1 MSSPD
6 HGIVGRVRNA
16 HGIRGEL
23 VVEALTNAPDAVF
36 ASGRRLLA
44 GTVGGGLAAGA
55 PELFVQ
61 RSRPFKGGWIVAFD
75 KITDRNQ
82 AELWRD
88 RYLLLPADELTP
100 PAEDEVFQHDL
111 LGMRVERVTG
121 EVVGAVSALYELP
134 QGLML
139 EVGEGRGAVLLPYRP
154 EVILRVDVD
163 ARTIV
168 VDPPVG
174 LLDPSEAA
182 TEEGDE

>member
-1 MSSPD
+1 MPSPD

-23 VVEALTNAPDAVF
+23 VVEAITNAPDAIF

-44 GTVGGGLAAGA
+44 GTVRGDLAPGA
-55 PELFVQ
+55 PELIVQ
-61 RSRPFKGGWIVAFD
+61 RSRPFKGGWIVALD
-75 KITDRNQ
+75 KITDRSQ

-88 RYLLLPADELTP
+88 RYFLVPADELTP

-121 EVVGAVSALYELP
+121 EVVGTVSALYELP
-134 QGLML
+134 QGVML
-139 EVGEGRGAVLLPYRP
+139 EVGEGKGAVLVPYRP
-154 EVILRVDVD
+154 EVVLRVDLD

-174 LLDPSEAA
+174 LLDPSQATTDAA
-182 TEEGDE
+182 E

>member
-1 MSSPD
+1 MPAPELTL
-6 HGIVGRVRNA
+6 VGRVRRA

-23 VVEALTNAPDAVF
+23 VIEPLTDAPDAVF
-36 ASGRRLLA
+36 AAGRRVFA
-44 GTVGGGLAAGA
+44 GTVAGDLARGA
-55 PELFVQ
+55 PTLTV
-61 RSRPFKGGWIVAFD
+61 RGSRPFKGGWIVAFD

-168 VDPPVG
+168 VDPPAG